1 MNTLPTVL
9 LNEIWNMYWC
19 DIYKTTVVD
28 EIKQLNNMLNKIN
41 TFMIN
46 HFYKNISEL
55 YDKQISYYLKYYNK
69 ELRKIRNNKGY
80 YLLCQFN
87 NSKINY
93 CFNKSLHSHSS
104 VNDNYQFIAIYS
116 IMFGMP
122 DMRYQYWYR
131 FEKLQ

>member
-9 LNEIWNMYWC
+9 LNEIWNMYWY
-19 DIYKTTVVD
+19 DIYKITVID
-28 EIKQLNNMLNKIN
+28 EIKQLNKMLNKIN

-46 HFYKNISEL
+46 HFYKNTSEL

-93 CFNKSLHSHSS
+93 CFNKSLHSHSR
-104 VNDNYQFIAIYS
+104 VNDKYQFIAIYS
-116 IMFGMP
+116 IMFGIP
-122 DMRYQYWYR
+122 YMRYQYWYR
-131 FEKLQ
+131 FEELQ

>member
-46 HFYKNISEL
+46 HFYKNTSEL
-55 YDKQISYYLKYYNK
+55 YDKQISYYLKYYNE
-69 ELRKIRNNKGY
+69 ELRKIRNN
-80 YLLCQFN
+80 
-87 NSKINY
+87 
-93 CFNKSLHSHSS
+93 
-104 VNDNYQFIAIYS
+104 
-116 IMFGMP
+116 
-122 DMRYQYWYR
+122 
-131 FEKLQ
+131 

>member
-1 MNTLPTVL
+1 MDTLPTVL
-9 LNEIWNMYWC
+9 LNEIWNMYWY
-19 DIYKTTVVD
+19 DIYKITVID
-28 EIKQLNNMLNKIN
+28 EIKQLNKMLNKIN

-55 YDKQISYYLKYYNK
+55 YDKQISYYLKYYNE
-69 ELRKIRNNKGY
+69 ELRKIRDNKGY

-87 NSKINY
+87 NPKINY
-93 CFNKSLHSHSS
+93 CFNKSLHSHSR
-104 VNDNYQFIAIYS
+104 VNDKYQFIAIYS